1 MDYRQLRVWRH
12 GVEFAHECYVLT
24 RAFPREERYGLVAQI
39 RRAAGSVP
47 ANIAEGYGRIGR
59 RDYIRY
65 VGYARASLFE
75 LDTHFEIALRERYLT
90 PTQAAKVRQYI
101 RSLSGMLTRLRL
113 RLAES
118 SSAPLDP

>member
-1 MDYRQLRVWRH
+1 
-12 GVEFAHECYVLT
+12 VLT

-90 PTQAAKVRQYI
+90 TTQAARVRQNI
-101 RSLSGMLTRLRL
+101 VSLSGMLTRLRL
-113 RLAES
+113 RLADS
-118 SSAPLDP
+118 SGAPLDP